1 MLPGGD
7 GATMHGGRL
16 CCSLGHTVVR
26 TDSGMAVVRLS
37 YGVCIHIVMDGL
49 EFIFL
54 HMSLI
59 DFLSNCFCLAPLIR
73 FGDDFQFVISKYDN
87 HL

>member
-7 GATMHGGRL
+7 GATMHGGWL
-16 CCSLGHTVVR
+16 CCSLEHTVVR
-26 TDSGMAVVRLS
+26 AGSDMAVAGLS

-54 HMSLI
+54 HMSLVEC
-59 DFLSNCFCLAPLIR
+59 SE
-73 FGDDFQFVISKYDN
+73 
-87 HL
+87 